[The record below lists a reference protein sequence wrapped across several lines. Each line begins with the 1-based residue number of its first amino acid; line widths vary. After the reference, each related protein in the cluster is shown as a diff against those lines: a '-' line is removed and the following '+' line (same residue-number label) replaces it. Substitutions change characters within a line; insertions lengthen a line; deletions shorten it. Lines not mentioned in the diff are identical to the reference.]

1 LPKKDEKRLA
11 TDPFERFLPQI
22 GDSRKKKDA
31 DASENEST
39 SKNAGNGASIITSKK
54 ESENTD
60 TSTSKDTS
68 TSTSTSNGKNKNAS
82 ASKCDYESIGT
93 IVNDGESKRVITSIT
108 PDESN
113 SVSNGASTDTSVSA
127 STITIER
134 KSKGSTLVKMTHYF
148 RPDQLKAIDELNEK
162 SGRDKSE
169 LVRMAVDIL
178 IERAKVE

>member
-39 SKNAGNGASIITSKK
+39 SKNAGNGASINTSKK
-54 ESENTD
+54 ESENTN
-60 TSTSKDTS
+60 
-68 TSTSTSNGKNKNAS
+68 TSTSNDAS
-82 ASKCDYESIGT
+82 TSKSDYNSNGT
-93 IVNDGESKRVITSIT
+93 IESDGESKRVITSIT

-113 SVSNGASTDTSVSA
+113 SANNGTSADKSVSA

-148 RPDQLKAIDELNEK
+148 RPDQLRAIDELNEK

-169 LVRMAVDIL
+169 LVRLAVDIL